1 MRVKTEQNI
10 LTTYSTSSILIQSV
24 CQCFYL
30 RNLYL
35 FLKLANQVIFILFL
49 HPAQVNMTLN
59 LLIVFLTLVDF
70 TFLLGDLELELLCL

>member
-35 FLKLANQVIFILFL
+35 FLELADQVIFILFL